1 MKSKRPSKIQTAWIA
16 GEGNLVVFARGRLAP
31 DNPLDSAVS
40 RLIFGINME
49 FGEERYRLLRRRIF
63 TDGSLS
69 NWDQHL
75 IKVCAKRV
83 NTGGDFRRVTGDG
96 IRGIDVGHEIK
107 PDASSVRATEHVG
120 ENLSPESA
128 LALVRQ
134 LAEAGD
140 LAHSMAKTHLKP
152 RGVAS
157 ALVGIDG
164 ILLGAAVNTNH
175 TCQPRHAE
183 VNLFLNLSRDG
194 IHQIPAGSTLYT
206 SLKPCRMCA
215 SLILELDSSKDLK
228 IIAGCDDPGTFGR
241 HSLLDGILTI
251 T

>member
-1 MKSKRPSKIQTAWIA
+1 VESASYDKIQTAWVT
-16 GEGNLVVFARGRLAP
+16 GEGNLVVFARGAAAP
-31 DNPLDSAVS
+31 QNPLDSAVT
-40 RLIFGINME
+40 RLVFGINTE

-63 TDGSLS
+63 TDGPLS

-83 NTGGDFRRVTGDG
+83 STGGDFRIAMPDG
-96 IRGIDVGHEIK
+96 IRGIDVGRMIK
-107 PDASSVRATEHVG
+107 ADAASSRATG
-120 ENLSPESA
+120 QICKQLTPDSA
-128 LALVRQ
+128 LALVRR
-134 LAEAGD
+134 LAAAED
-140 LAHSMAKTHLKP
+140 VAHSSVKTHLKP
-152 RGVAS
+152 RSVAA
-157 ALVGIDG
+157 ALVSEEGL
-164 ILLGAAVNTNH
+164 LLGAAVNTNH

-183 VNLFLNLSRDG
+183 VNLFLNLMNDDIRSVPPG
-194 IHQIPAGSTLYT
+194 ATLYT

-215 SLILELDSSKDLK
+215 SLILELAPHKNLK

>member
-1 MKSKRPSKIQTAWIA
+1 MEFLNHHKTQAAWVT
-16 GEGNLVVFARGRLAP
+16 GEGSLVVFARGASAP
-31 DNPLDSAVS
+31 ENPLDSAVT
-40 RLIFGINME
+40 RLIFGINTE

-63 TDGSLS
+63 TDGPLS
-69 NWDQHL
+69 NWDHNL

-83 NTGGDFRRVTGDG
+83 STGGDFRSATPDG
-96 IRGIDVGHEIK
+96 IRVIDVGHDIK
-107 PDASSVRATEHVG
+107 QDATSIRATDHVG
-120 ENLSPESA
+120 KQFSPDGALS
-128 LALVRQ
+128 LVRQ

-140 LAHSMAKTHLKP
+140 LANSMAKTHLKP
-152 RGVAS
+152 RGGAS

-183 VNLFLNLSRDG
+183 VNLFLNLIRAS
-194 IHQIPAGSTLYT
+194 IQQIPAGSTLYT

-215 SLILELDSSKDLK
+215 SLILALAPSRDVK

-241 HSLLDGILTI
+241 HNLLDGILTI
-251 T
+251 A